1 MGKQHRH
8 FRLGSGA
15 AWIHVAPCAFL
26 LMAAAADP
34 TGGHIYEKDYL
45 DYIPDSDLPTRE
57 DAVGAPTRTS
67 SVELLLLPLLRATSY
82 SPTPA
87 TLLARTIGT

>member
-15 AWIHVAPCAFL
+15 AWIHVAPCALL

-34 TGGHIYEKDYL
+34 SGGHIHEKGYV
-45 DYIPDSDLPTRE
+45 DYIPDSYLPTRD
-57 DAVGAPTRTS
+57 DAVTSPTRASSVGIAPTS
-67 SVELLLLPLLRATSY
+67 S
-82 SPTPA
+82 PA
-87 TLLARTIGT
+87 YYFLNS